1 VLWLSG
7 KGPIDSGKRD
17 VLFFQFF
24 FWALPWAWKLSAV
37 AHSTSPPKIRFRG
50 EGSMHMCIYKHVHT
64 HTLCTNTCIHKHVHT
79 QNTLPHIYTDIS
91 SRADN

>member
-1 VLWLSG
+1 
-7 KGPIDSGKRD
+7 
-17 VLFFQFF
+17 
-24 FWALPWAWKLSAV
+24 
-37 AHSTSPPKIRFRG
+37 
-50 EGSMHMCIYKHVHT
+50 MHMCIYKHVHT